1 MKKQY
6 AAFGLAVLLLAAS
19 LAPAGADGYIR
30 DLSAANIQTTSAE
43 AAWNCT
49 YKEDQMYTLSYR
61 PAGLERYTT
70 RGTYSTYYRLNY
82 LNPGTTYELAVSTPE
97 GNAETIVFST
107 PEATGY
113 TKYGYELL
121 DAGLYKTPDGERSY
135 TELTSLSGKTLPGEV
150 YDYDFCFM
158 FQFKLT
164 ASEASKALDCLLVLR
179 LPNGDVYSVNQM
191 YWYTL
196 KSATHTQ
203 YYPFTDLL
211 IEILHD
217 YGGFPI
223 GEYALSAYFNGGLAA
238 ATAFTV
244 E

>member
-6 AAFGLAVLLLAAS
+6 AAFGLAMLLLAAS
-19 LAPAGADGYIR
+19 LMPAGADGYIR

-43 AAWNCT
+43 VAWNCT

-61 PAGLERYTT
+61 PVGLERYTT

-82 LNPGTTYELAVSTPE
+82 LNPGTTYELVVSTPQ

-107 PEATGY
+107 PEAADY
-113 TKYGYELL
+113 SEYNYQLL
-121 DAGLYKTPDGERSY
+121 DTGLYKTPDGERNYAEVS
-135 TELTSLSGKTLPGEV
+135 SFNSKTLPGEV
-150 YDYDFCFM
+150 YDYDFYFM

-164 ASEASKALDCLLVLR
+164 ASEADKSLDCLLVLR
-179 LPNGDVYSVNQM
+179 LPNGDVYSTNQM

-211 IEILHD
+211 IEILDD
-217 YGGFPI
+217 YGEFPV
-223 GEYALSAYFNGGLAA
+223 GEYALSTYFSGGFAA
-238 ATAFTV
+238 ATTFTV